1 MPKAKRDYNGF
12 EFEYT
17 KRYSQRWLLHASYLY
32 SKLKG
37 NYSGLANS
45 DEVTA
50 TPGFARTSPNVS
62 RVFDSLFMLF
72 DQKGNEVTG
81 PLGGDRPHQA
91 KAQVAY
97 SFPFGTTVG
106 ANEYFYSGT
115 PTTTEMRFQGAPIFP
130 FGRNDMGRTPNITQT
145 DLNIQHELRIGR
157 YGVTLG
163 AIVLNLF
170 DQKKVTNI
178 YPIMSTT
185 SIVIRDLSKCA
196 LGPVAYRM
204 RCGASR
210 PARRRRRSSPRPM
223 LLRLGSVLPP
233 RLRQT
238 TRRRRRH
245 SSPATST
252 SRGSS
257 IARSHSA

>member
-1 MPKAKRDYNGF
+1 
-12 EFEYT
+12 
-17 KRYSQRWLLHASYLY
+17 
-32 SKLKG
+32 
-37 NYSGLANS
+37 
-45 DEVTA
+45 
-50 TPGFARTSPNVS
+50 
-62 RVFDSLFMLF
+62 MLF

-97 SFPFGTTVG
+97 SFPFGTTIG

-145 DLNIQHELRIGR
+145 DLNVQHEMRFGK

-178 YPIMSTT
+178 YPIVSTT
-185 SIVIRDLSKCA
+185 SIVIRDLSKCGA
-196 LGPVAYRM
+196 DLSASGCGVGPRLTGESDTAYR
-204 RCGASR
+204 
-210 PARRRRRSSPRPM
+210 ARQDAATPRI
-223 LLRLGSVLPP
+223 G
-233 RLRQT
+233 
-238 TRRRRRH
+238 
-245 SSPATST
+245 PAT
-252 SRGSS
+252 GSANNPAQAAAFFAGTVDFQRQFGRQVGLTNGL
-257 IARSHSA
+257 IPDWRYGQPNTYQDPREIRVFVRLNF